1 MPPLRSSRLG
11 GVTETY
17 ENVLAFIGWFSWMAE
32 PAVWVIL
39 LGAVA
44 VAGAV
49 WLVARALYR
58 ERWSGP
64 QYRRHS

>member
-1 MPPLRSSRLG
+1 M
-11 GVTETY
+11 TETY

-64 QYRRHS
+64 QYRRQS